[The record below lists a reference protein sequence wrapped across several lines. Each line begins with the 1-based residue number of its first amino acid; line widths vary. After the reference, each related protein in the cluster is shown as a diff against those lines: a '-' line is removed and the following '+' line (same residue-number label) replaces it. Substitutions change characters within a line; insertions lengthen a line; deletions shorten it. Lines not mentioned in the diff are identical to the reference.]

1 MCISCFIYFANELL
15 FTVYFI
21 FKINKN
27 MFILDY
33 GNDVRHKANLS
44 NFLIRFQ
51 NGKAAETTCNT
62 NNAFGPGT
70 AN

>member
-1 MCISCFIYFANELL
+1 
-15 FTVYFI
+15 
-21 FKINKN
+21 